1 VLLIEGKAWYLSKG
15 VWGGIVAALA
25 GVASLLL
32 NVRWTDTDENQL
44 VDLLVSL
51 GSLIGGLLAVLGRL
65 FATRK
70 ITSLLPPAEPSVAT
84 RDLHP

>member
-32 NVRWTDTDENQL
+32 NVSWTDIAQNQL

-51 GSLIGGLLAVLGRL
+51 GSLIGGVLAVLGRL

>member
-15 VWGGIVAALA
+15 VWGGIVATLA
-25 GVASLLL
+25 GFSSLLL
-32 NVRWTDTDENQL
+32 NVSWTDIAQNQL

-70 ITSLLPPAEPSVAT
+70 IASLLPPAEPSVAT